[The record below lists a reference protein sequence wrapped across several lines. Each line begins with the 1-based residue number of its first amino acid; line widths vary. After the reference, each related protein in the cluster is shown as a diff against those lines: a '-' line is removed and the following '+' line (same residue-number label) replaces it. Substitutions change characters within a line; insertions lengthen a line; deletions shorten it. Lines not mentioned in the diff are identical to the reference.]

1 MFKQTILAALAF
13 SMLAVPMAQAQQR
26 HDGPRSGHHF
36 NQQRPPVAQVPQRPQ
51 AHRPPVRRHQAQRP
65 APRPQWTRGHRV
77 PNWQRRAAVRDYH
90 RHGLR
95 RPGHGQQWVRVDNN
109 YLLIS
114 LASGIIAAIATAR

>member
-26 HDGPRSGHHF
+26 HDGQRPGHHF
-36 NQQRPPVAQVPQRPQ
+36 SQPRPPVAHVPQRPQ
-51 AHRPPVRRHQAQRP
+51 AQRAPVRRHQVQRP

-77 PNWQRRAAVRDYH
+77 PNWQRRAAVRDFH

-114 LASGIIAAIATAR
+114 IASGIIAGIATAR